1 MTQRGNKSPQSA
13 SNTRRFRSSIPARAR
28 SRVVRQHP
36 SGAPERV
43 EYVVGRTIVGCRLF
57 DSDGELQL
65 DYGIRRG
72 RRHGREYR
80 LDLPG
85 KLLSVTAYR
94 NGLEHG
100 VARQWSDDGRL
111 IGTYRMRNGTGV
123 DLWWQQGWRRPR
135 GPYLA
140 EVHFMLKGHRHGF
153 EWWLN
158 EDQGS
163 VYQERHWSL
172 DEAHGIEREW
182 DAEGRLRSGFPK
194 FYVGGRRVTR
204 KVYERERGADAS
216 LPPYRTEDNQ
226 PQRDFPPLIARRLA
240 R

>member
-1 MTQRGNKSPQSA
+1 MTQRENKSPLSTI
-13 SNTRRFRSSIPARAR
+13 STPRFRSSIPTRARAR
-28 SRVVRQHP
+28 VVHRHP

-43 EYVVGRTIVGCRLF
+43 EYLVGRSIVGGRLF
-57 DSDGELQL
+57 DTEGELQL

-72 RRHGREYR
+72 RRHGKEYR

-85 KLLSVTAYR
+85 KLLSATAYR

-111 IGTYRMRNGTGV
+111 IGTYRMNNGTGV
-123 DLWWQQGWRRPR
+123 DLWWQDGLTKPD

-158 EDQGS
+158 ADQRS

-182 DAEGRLRSGFPK
+182 DVKGRLRPGFPK

-204 KVYERERGADAS
+204 KVYQRECNGDPS
-216 LPPYRTEDNQ
+216 LPPYRAEDDQ
-226 PQRDFPPLIARRLA
+226 PQRKFPPSIARRLA